1 VLETV
6 PFVLIDQVARPAIV
20 DIFTQ
25 ALKTNACNAKT
36 SFQAVWPA
44 LLHYQYLVKHAQ
56 LLIL

>member
-25 ALKTNACNAKT
+25 VPVIDACCVKTY
-36 SFQAVWPA
+36 FQDA
-44 LLHYQYLVKHAQ
+44 LLALLQYQYLVKHAQ